1 MKKKV
6 FAQVFVKLEAV
17 ATFKTVV
24 PALIKKTREEKGC
37 LVYNLFEQAENPGMF
52 VFVEE
57 YQNQEALDFHF
68 NSPYLAEFGKKME
81 GLQTKEMIVDI
92 I

>member
-1 MKKKV
+1 MKKV
-6 FAQVFVKLEAV
+6 FAQVFVKPESV
-17 ATFKTVV
+17 ATFKSIV
-24 PALIKKTREEKGC
+24 PFLIKKTREEKGC
-37 LVYNLFEQAENPGMF
+37 LAYNLFEQTENPGLF

-57 YQNQEALDFHF
+57 YLNQEALDYHF
-68 NSPYLAEFGKKME
+68 SSPYLAEFGRQMD